1 VTTLQDARR
10 VLIFITGR
18 GLGGDAKI
26 AFNTYKALTERGIH
40 CEIALDK
47 NAPGYLFKKNNIP
60 WHKVSIPQAGGHAAT
75 KLTTIKAA
83 FKTLHAGFIAARCI
97 RKAKADVAVGV
108 IGGGAVIAAL
118 GAKLSRTPS
127 VSLVS
132 TPLDTK
138 VCSKISDPIILPES
152 PLFRDEAV
160 SSHVKAFLP
169 TNSHIV
175 EGDRQKALQKIEEHC
190 ENNPQYRKFDPEK
203 QTIMFS
209 SGSTLFEKTAKAVEL
224 FASKHSDEFNIVV
237 IGSLLDEEYEKY
249 LDDEKVIYV
258 GYIDW
263 VADLYALSDLAVL
276 TDDGLML
283 QEAMLCNI
291 PIVIL
296 KRVKY
301 NRYHNM
307 EAIFKGATK
316 ECDLEDL
323 DDAVFEILN
332 NLESYSGK
340 TDIYKEAIA
349 NSSSQICDIVESHFK
364 D

>member
-1 VTTLQDARR
+1 
-10 VLIFITGR
+10 
-18 GLGGDAKI
+18 
-26 AFNTYKALTERGIH
+26 
-40 CEIALDK
+40 
-47 NAPGYLFKKNNIP
+47 
-60 WHKVSIPQAGGHAAT
+60 
-75 KLTTIKAA
+75 
-83 FKTLHAGFIAARCI
+83 
-97 RKAKADVAVGV
+97 
-108 IGGGAVIAAL
+108 
-118 GAKLSRTPS
+118 
-127 VSLVS
+127 
-132 TPLDTK
+132 
-138 VCSKISDPIILPES
+138 
-152 PLFRDEAV
+152 
-160 SSHVKAFLP
+160 
-169 TNSHIV
+169 
-175 EGDRQKALQKIEEHC
+175 
-190 ENNPQYRKFDPEK
+190 
-203 QTIMFS
+203 MFS

>member
-1 VTTLQDARR
+1 MTTLQDARR

-127 VSLVS
+127 VSL
-132 TPLDTK
+132 
-138 VCSKISDPIILPES
+138 
-152 PLFRDEAV
+152 
-160 SSHVKAFLP
+160 LP

-209 SGSTLFEKTAKAVEL
+209 SGSTLFEKTAQAVEL

>member
-1 VTTLQDARR
+1 MQDERK

-18 GLGGDAKI
+18 GLGGDAKN

-47 NAPGYLFKKNNIP
+47 NAPGFLFKKNNIP

-75 KLTTIKAA
+75 KMSTIKAG
-83 FKTLHAGFIAARCI
+83 FRTLKAALIAARCI
-97 RKAKADVAVGV
+97 RKVKPDVVVGV
-108 IGGGAVIAAL
+108 IGGGAVIGAL
-118 GAKLSRTPS
+118 GARLTRTPS
-127 VSLVS
+127 VSLID
-132 TPLDTK
+132 TPLDSK
-138 VCSKISDPIILPES
+138 VCSKISDPIVLPENA
-152 PLFRDEAV
+152 LFKEDLPPKYHKV
-160 SSHVKAFLP
+160 FFP
-169 TNSHIV
+169 TNSNIV
-175 EGDRQKALQKIEEHC
+175 EGDKDRGVEKLTQHC
-190 ENNPQYRKFDPEK
+190 ENNPEYKRYDPNK

-209 SGSTLFEKTAKAVEL
+209 SGSTLFEKSAQAVEL
-224 FASKHSDEFNIVV
+224 FAEKHSEEFNIVV
-237 IGSLLDEEYEKY
+237 VGSLLDEEYEKY
-249 LDDEKVIYV
+249 LDDSKVIFV

-291 PIVIL
+291 PVVML

-307 EAIFKGATK
+307 EVIFKGATK
-316 ECDLEDL
+316 ECDLEDM
-323 DDAVFEILN
+323 DEKIFEILD
-332 NLESYSGK
+332 NLEDYQAK
-340 TDIYKEAIA
+340 TDIYKDAIMKA
-349 NSSSQICDIVESHFK
+349 SGEICDIVESHFK

>member
-1 VTTLQDARR
+1 MQDARR

-152 PLFRDEAV
+152 PLFRDEAA

-209 SGSTLFEKTAKAVEL
+209 SGSTLFEKTAQAVEL

-249 LDDEKVIYV
+249 LDDEKVI
-258 GYIDW
+258 
-263 VADLYALSDLAVL
+263 
-276 TDDGLML
+276 
-283 QEAMLCNI
+283 
-291 PIVIL
+291 
-296 KRVKY
+296 
-301 NRYHNM
+301 
-307 EAIFKGATK
+307 
-316 ECDLEDL
+316 
-323 DDAVFEILN
+323 
-332 NLESYSGK
+332 
-340 TDIYKEAIA
+340 
-349 NSSSQICDIVESHFK
+349 
-364 D
+364 